1 MSDIKLSPKLQ
12 ELCKWKYIDQVNDK
26 LDSGE
31 TPNSVT
37 SWINKHGFKIS
48 NPLIYEYAKIRKK
61 ALVDGININHMLGIA
76 SKPLIDKTN
85 PTVKSNRDKLKS
97 EIDALD
103 MIIQGGFNTLKEWA
117 DRPIAPKTMMDAIKL
132 KNDLTDGNHGF
143 LTNFGMEQLREIEQG
158 KYELIFQHLLSYI
171 PEEQREEAIDRVSL
185 IEDEYYQT
193 TDYYE
198 EYVSALDIPEY
209 EKQQKIAEYYRR
221 KEEQSNEDNPEEE
234 LFPKES
240 DEEDGSTEG
249 VE

>member
-1 MSDIKLSPKLQ
+1 
-12 ELCKWKYIDQVNDK
+12 
-26 LDSGE
+26 
-31 TPNSVT
+31 
-37 SWINKHGFKIS
+37 
-48 NPLIYEYAKIRKK
+48 
-61 ALVDGININHMLGIA
+61 
-76 SKPLIDKTN
+76 
-85 PTVKSNRDKLKS
+85 
-97 EIDALD
+97 
-103 MIIQGGFNTLKEWA
+103 
-117 DRPIAPKTMMDAIKL
+117 MDAIKL

-209 EKQQKIAEYYRR
+209 EKQQKIAEYYRK
-221 KEEQSNEDNPEEE
+221 KEQQEQEDNPEEE